1 MIVVQKNPEQN
12 EEQMAVKVEGSKS
25 ELDNDIEVSQP
36 RHTAITILTPE
47 GIPHKNTQLD
57 ADNSAS
63 NSRINPKS
71 N

>member
-1 MIVVQKNPEQN
+1 MIVVQKNSEQN
-12 EEQMAVKVEGSKS
+12 EEEMAVIVEGSKD
-25 ELDNDIEVSQP
+25 ELDKDIGVSQP

-47 GIPHKNTQLD
+47 GIPHKNTQLG

-63 NSRINPKS
+63 NSRTNPKS